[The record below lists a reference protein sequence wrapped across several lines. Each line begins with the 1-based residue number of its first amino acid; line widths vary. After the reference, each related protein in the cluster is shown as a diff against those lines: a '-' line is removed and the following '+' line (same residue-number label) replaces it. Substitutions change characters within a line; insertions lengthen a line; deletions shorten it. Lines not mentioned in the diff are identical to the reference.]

1 MKRIALIAFAIL
13 LVGCPALFADSL
25 AFDPDIWNIIS
36 ARTIGGEPVGP
47 YPMRLNESTSDIYL
61 WCISYQQSPD
71 WQSFT
76 VEKNTTEYGAQAYV
90 LSMLNKNFDGTDIN
104 NEIVQWALWY
114 LLSSDYVTD
123 STKRYRINGLTAQ
136 EVLNSWKDM
145 EGYEWINVAIAL
157 ADEGASHPLTSG
169 YEVYVDQTNDYQS
182 FIQMVPEPSLILLL
196 GIGVGV
202 AGLTALRKRN

>member
-25 AFDPDIWNIIS
+25 EFDPDIWNIIS

-47 YPMRLNESTSDIYL
+47 YPMRLNGSTSDIYL

-71 WQSFT
+71 WKSFT
-76 VEKNTTEYGAQAYV
+76 VVKNTTDYGAQAYV
-90 LSMLNKNFDGTDIN
+90 LSMLGKEFDGTKID
-104 NEIVQWALWY
+104 NEMVQWALWY
-114 LLSSDYVTD
+114 LLSSDYVAD
-123 STKRYRINGLTAQ
+123 PTKRYKINGLTAQ
-136 EVLNSWKDM
+136 DVLNSYAND
-145 EGYEWINVAIAL
+145 YEWINVAIAL

-169 YEVYVDQTNDYQS
+169 YEVYVDQTNLYQS

-202 AGLTALRKRN
+202 AGLTSLRKRN